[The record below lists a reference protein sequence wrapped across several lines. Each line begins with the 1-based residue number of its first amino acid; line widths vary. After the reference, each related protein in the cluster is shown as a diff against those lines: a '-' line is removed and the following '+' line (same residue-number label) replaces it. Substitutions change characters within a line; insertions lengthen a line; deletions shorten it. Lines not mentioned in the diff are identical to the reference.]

1 MTGGTTA
8 AAQNKNN
15 TGQATLS
22 STAPIASAPAV
33 QHHELLRV
41 YAIYRVAIALVL
53 LGIFTSD
60 IGKGAVGSAAPALY
74 LNTVIAYAAL
84 NFGWLL
90 HLRRGAYHASHGQVG
105 VVLGCDILAFLLL
118 IQASGGLNSGLGY
131 LLLINCSVGSMLLDK
146 RMGAFFA
153 AVASLGVIG
162 QQLYNLLADRA
173 ETQDIVSAG
182 SLGIL
187 LFATVSTLQYLSAR
201 IRSANLRADQQSR
214 QAAHLQR
221 LAQQIIERMRT
232 GVLVMDASNKPELIN
247 RAARQLL
254 GDQLQPDGER
264 RAELRHIVREWRR
277 DDSRGSALVQADN
290 GSELRLSF
298 ANLRR
303 DNGDSTLVFVEDN
316 RKLTQAAQKL
326 KLASLGHL
334 TASIA
339 HEVRNPLGAISH
351 AAQLLSESP
360 TLSEEDRHLTDIIC
374 RHSRRVNQ
382 IVENVMQLSRRR
394 AAAPQQRDLGEWLR
408 QFLPDF
414 RAGAP
419 AGSRIHLRLPEQ
431 PVVARFD
438 PEQLAQ
444 VVTNLCSNALHHSE
458 LATGRREAEIAV
470 YRHNERDCA
479 ILDVIDNGPG
489 VPAEHRDKIFE
500 PFFTTGK
507 SGTGLGLYIARE
519 LCEANQ
525 ASLFSCQTG
534 DNQSCFRV
542 EFAHANRIF

>member
-1 MTGGTTA
+1 M
-8 AAQNKNN
+8 
-15 TGQATLS
+15 S
-22 STAPIASAPAV
+22 STASVASVPAL

-53 LGIFTSD
+53 LGIFASD
-60 IGKGAVGSAAPALY
+60 VGRGAVGNSAPALY
-74 LNTVIAYAAL
+74 LNTAIAYAAL

-90 HLRRGAYHASHGQVG
+90 HLRHGAYHANPGQIG
-105 VVLGCDILAFLLL
+105 TILGCDILAFLLL

-131 LLLINCSVGSMLLDK
+131 LLLINCSVGSMLLDR

-153 AVASLGVIG
+153 AVASIGVIG
-162 QQLYNLLADRA
+162 LQLYNLVAGRA

-182 SLGIL
+182 GLGIL
-187 LFATVSTLQYLSAR
+187 LFATVSALQYLSAR

-232 GVLVMDASNKPELIN
+232 GVLVMDAANKPELVN

-254 GDQLQPDGER
+254 ADQLQPEGER
-264 RAELRHIVREWRR
+264 QAELRHIVREWRR
-277 DDSRGSALVQADN
+277 DDSRGNALLQADN
-290 GSELRLSF
+290 GGELRLSF

-316 RKLTQAAQKL
+316 RKLIQAAQKL

-351 AAQLLSESP
+351 AAQLLSESAN
-360 TLSEEDRHLTDIIC
+360 LSDEDRHLTDIIC
-374 RHSRRVNQ
+374 RHSQRVNQ

-394 AAAPQQRDLGEWLR
+394 AAAPQLRDLGRWVE

-419 AGSRIHLRLPEQ
+419 ADAQIRLRLPAQ
-431 PVVARFD
+431 AVTARFD

-444 VVTNLCSNALHHSE
+444 VLTNLCNNALHHSQV
-458 LATGRREAEIAV
+458 ATGRREAEIAV
-470 YRHNERDCA
+470 YRHGERDCPV
-479 ILDVIDNGPG
+479 LDVSDSGRG
-489 VPAEHRDKIFE
+489 VLPEHRDKIFE

-507 SGTGLGLYIARE
+507 SGSGLGLYIARE

-525 ASLFSCQTG
+525 ASLYYCRSE
-534 DNQSCFRV
+534 DNKSCFRV
-542 EFAHANRIF
+542 EFAHSNRVF

>member
-1 MTGGTTA
+1 MSSVSPDTSPHTSRSPA
-8 AAQNKNN
+8 APN
-15 TGQATLS
+15 L
-22 STAPIASAPAV
+22 

-41 YAIYRVAIALVL
+41 YAYYRVAIALVL
-53 LGIFTSD
+53 MGIFASD
-60 IGKGAVGSAAPALY
+60 IGSGAVGNSAPALY

-90 HLRRGAYHASHGQVG
+90 HLRNSGYHANPGHMGLT
-105 VVLGCDILAFLLL
+105 LGCDILVFLLL

-131 LLLINCSVGSMLLDK
+131 LLLINCSVGSLLLDR

-153 AVASLGVIG
+153 AVASIGVIG
-162 QQLYNLLADRA
+162 QQLYGLLAGHAD
-173 ETQDIVSAG
+173 TQDIVSAG
-182 SLGIL
+182 GLGIL
-187 LFATVSTLQYLSAR
+187 LFTTVSALQYLSAR
-201 IRSANLRADQQSR
+201 IRSATLRADQQSR

-232 GVLVMDASNKPELIN
+232 GVLVLDTSSKPELIN

-254 GDQLQPDGER
+254 GERLQPGGER
-264 RAELRHIVREWRR
+264 QGELRQLVRDWRR
-277 DDSRGSALVQADN
+277 ARREQHSSALLQAEN

-303 DNGDSTLVFVEDN
+303 DYGDSTLVFVEDN

-351 AAQLLSESP
+351 AAQLLSESGN
-360 TLSEEDRHLTDIIC
+360 LSEEDRHLTQIIC
-374 RHSRRVNQ
+374 RHSERVNQ

-394 AAAPQQRDLGEWLR
+394 TAEPQLYDLGGWLELFI
-408 QFLPDF
+408 QDF

-419 AGSRIHLRLPEQ
+419 DDAWIHLELPERA
-431 PVVARFD
+431 VNARFD
-438 PEQLAQ
+438 PQQLAQ
-444 VVTNLCSNALHHSE
+444 IVTNLCNNALHHSH
-458 LATGRREAEIAV
+458 LAVGRREVTLAV
-470 YRHNERDCA
+470 YHQRERDCA
-479 ILDVIDNGPG
+479 ILDVADSGKG
-489 VPAEHRDKIFE
+489 VPPEHRDKIFE
-500 PFFTTGK
+500 PFFTTGRGG
-507 SGTGLGLYIARE
+507 SGLGLYIARE

-525 ASLFSCQTG
+525 ANLFYCYNK
-534 DNQSCFRV
+534 DNKSCFRI
-542 EFAHANRIF
+542 EFAHANRVF

>member
-1 MTGGTTA
+1 M
-8 AAQNKNN
+8 
-15 TGQATLS
+15 S
-22 STAPIASAPAV
+22 STAPAISAPAV

-41 YAIYRVAIALVL
+41 YTIYRVAIALVL

-60 IGKGAVGSAAPALY
+60 IGKGAVGNSSPALY

-90 HLRRGAYHASHGQVG
+90 HLRHSAYHASPGQTG
-105 VVLGCDILAFLLL
+105 LILGCDILVFLLL

-153 AVASLGVIG
+153 AIASIGVIG
-162 QQLYNLLADRA
+162 QQLYNLVTGHAD
-173 ETQDIVSAG
+173 TQDIVSAG

-187 LFATVSTLQYLSAR
+187 LFATVSALQYLSAR

-264 RAELRHIVREWRR
+264 QAELRHIVREWRR
-277 DDSRGSALVQADN
+277 DDSRGSALVQADS

-316 RKLTQAAQKL
+316 RKLIQAAQKL

-334 TASIA
+334 TGSIA

-360 TLSEEDRHLTDIIC
+360 KLSEEDRHLTEIIC
-374 RHSRRVNQ
+374 RHSQRVNQ

-394 AAAPQQRDLGEWLR
+394 AAAPQLRDLGDWLE

-419 AGSRIHLRLPEQ
+419 TDIQLHIRRAEP
-431 PVVARFD
+431 PVYARFD

-444 VVTNLCSNALHHSE
+444 VITNLCNNALHHSQ

-470 YRHNERDCA
+470 YRHRDRDCA
-479 ILDVIDNGPG
+479 ILDVIDSGPG
-489 VPAEHRDKIFE
+489 VPEEHRDKVFE
-500 PFFTTGK
+500 PFFTTGN
-507 SGTGLGLYIARE
+507 SGSGLGLYIAQE

-525 ASLFSCQTG
+525 ARLFCCRSE
-534 DNQSCFRV
+534 DNKSCFRV
-542 EFAHANRIF
+542 EFAHASRVF